1 MRIIIL
7 IVLALFV
14 SNSTLFSQPLWL
26 RTAAISPDGSQV
38 AFTYKGDIY
47 TVPTSGGLAVPL
59 TIDDSY
65 DYMPVWSRDGN
76 QLAFASDR
84 YGNFDVF
91 VIPAKGGAI
100 ERLTYHSSNDLPAS
114 FSPDGQNVVFNSWR
128 VDLAKYAQFPNS
140 RMPELYAVPLT
151 GGRPTTVLTT
161 PSESIVYSKSGDKI
175 YYQDRKGYEDPFRK
189 HHTSSIARDL
199 WVHEIKTGKHNKL
212 TNFIGEDRNPVLA
225 SDEST
230 LYYLTEESGSF
241 NVHKLNLQT
250 GTNTQLTQL
259 DRHPVRYLTISDAG
273 VMCFSYNGQLYT
285 FQEGQTPKKISI
297 EITSTRQNL
306 ARETVSISS
315 GISEMQISSNGK
327 EFVFVKRGE
336 VFVSSVDGGT
346 TRRITNTPE
355 QERSVSF
362 SPDGRSILYAGE
374 RDGSWNIY
382 QVTLKDK
389 EEPYFF
395 TSTLFEE
402 KALVKTPLA
411 EFQPAY
417 SPDGKKV
424 AYLEERTTLKVLDL
438 ASNKTEVLLP
448 ALSNYSYS
456 DGDIDFSWSPDSKWI
471 ASDMLMPR
479 QWIGEIGIIN
489 VASKEVKNI
498 TRSGYSDYVPR
509 WSSDGSMVYWF
520 SDRDGM
526 RNHGSWGSE
535 ADVYAILLNQEA
547 YDRYKLT
554 KEDKELQD
562 DKEKEDKE
570 EKEDKDDKD
579 KSKDGK
585 TKDKPVKIDFESIK
599 KRKVRLTLHS
609 SRLSDAVLSKDGE
622 KLYYLA
628 RFEKGLDLWMT
639 KLRTKETKLLTKL
652 GANSAG
658 LILSDDGKNLFML
671 SDGRAYKVETE
682 SGKKT
687 GLSFKGEME
696 LKSMEERAYMFTHMW
711 QQVKDKFYV
720 KNLHN
725 VDWDGYKKDYA
736 RFLPHIANNHDFA
749 EMMSELLGEL
759 NASHTGCF
767 YRPSNSAADRTG
779 SIGLFFDNGH
789 TGNGLKIEEVL
800 KDGPCDKESV
810 KIKAGM
816 IIEKIDGVT
825 LLPSVNHHDI
835 LNRKQGD
842 RIRLSVYDPAAKKRF
857 DEVIKPVSRGAENN
871 LMYERWVQNRKKE
884 VKEASDGKVGYVHV
898 RGMNNPSFKTV
909 YEEVLGENYD
919 KESLIV
925 DTRSNG
931 GGWLHDDLATFL
943 SGKEYIRM
951 MPRGQ
956 DLGTEPQF
964 KWRKPTIVLTGE
976 SNYSDAHM
984 FPYAYKALDLGTTVG
999 MPVPGTGTA
1008 VWWERQI
1015 DPSLVFGIPQV
1026 GMIDVNGDY
1035 LENKQLEPDVLVKN
1049 SYEMLVQGKDE
1060 QLLKAVEIL
1069 LSSQTQKP
1077 EDTKVKSVEGK

>member
-1 MRIIIL
+1 
-7 IVLALFV
+7 
-14 SNSTLFSQPLWL
+14 
-26 RTAAISPDGSQV
+26 
-38 AFTYKGDIY
+38 
-47 TVPTSGGLAVPL
+47 LAVPL

-140 RMPELYAVPLT
+140 RMPELYSVPIT

-161 PSESIVYSKSGDKI
+161 PSESIVYNKSGDKI

-199 WVHEIKTGKHNKL
+199 WVHDTKSGKHTKL
-212 TNFIGEDRNPVLA
+212 TTFNGEDRNPVLA
-225 SDEST
+225 SDESA
-230 LYYLTEESGSF
+230 LYYLSEESGSF

-259 DRHPVRYLTISDAG
+259 DRHPIRYLTTSDAG
-273 VMCFSYNGQLYT
+273 VLCFSYNGELYT
-285 FQEGQTPKKISI
+285 LREGQEPQKIAI
-297 EITSTRQNL
+297 EVTSTRQNL

-374 RDGSWNIY
+374 RNGSWNIY
-382 QVTLKDK
+382 QVSLKDK

-402 KALVKTPLA
+402 RALVKTPLA

-438 ASNKTEVLLP
+438 ASNKTEIVLP

-456 DGDIDFSWSPDSKWI
+456 DGDINFSWSPDSKWI
-471 ASDMLMPR
+471 ASGMIMPR

-489 VASKEVKNI
+489 VATKEVKNI
-498 TRSGYSDYVPR
+498 TRSGYSDYVPK
-509 WSSDGSMVYWF
+509 WSSDGNMVYWF

-535 ADVYAILLNQEA
+535 LDVYAILLNQEA
-547 YDRYKLT
+547 YDNYNLT
-554 KEDKELQD
+554 KEDKALKD
-562 DKEKEDKE
+562 DREKE
-570 EKEDKDDKD
+570 EKEDKENKD
-579 KSKDGK
+579 KSKEDK
-585 TKDKPVKIDFESIK
+585 TDEKPVKIDFDGIK

-639 KLRTKETKLLTKL
+639 KLRSKETKLLTKL

-671 SDGRAYKVETE
+671 SDGRAYKVEAE
-682 SGKKT
+682 SGKKS
-687 GLSFKGEME
+687 GLSFRGEME
-696 LKSMEERAYMFTHMW
+696 LKSMEERAYMFGHMW

-725 VDWDGYKKDYA
+725 VDWDGYKRDYA
-736 RFLPHIANNHDFA
+736 RFLPHISNNHDFA

-767 YRPSNSAADRTG
+767 YR
-779 SIGLFFDNGH
+779 
-789 TGNGLKIEEVL
+789 
-800 KDGPCDKESV
+800 
-810 KIKAGM
+810 
-816 IIEKIDGVT
+816 
-825 LLPSVNHHDI
+825 
-835 LNRKQGD
+835 
-842 RIRLSVYDPAAKKRF
+842 
-857 DEVIKPVSRGAENN
+857 
-871 LMYERWVQNRKKE
+871 
-884 VKEASDGKVGYVHV
+884 
-898 RGMNNPSFKTV
+898 
-909 YEEVLGENYD
+909 
-919 KESLIV
+919 
-925 DTRSNG
+925 
-931 GGWLHDDLATFL
+931 
-943 SGKEYIRM
+943 
-951 MPRGQ
+951 
-956 DLGTEPQF
+956 
-964 KWRKPTIVLTGE
+964 
-976 SNYSDAHM
+976 
-984 FPYAYKALDLGTTVG
+984 
-999 MPVPGTGTA
+999 
-1008 VWWERQI
+1008 
-1015 DPSLVFGIPQV
+1015 
-1026 GMIDVNGDY
+1026 
-1035 LENKQLEPDVLVKN
+1035 
-1049 SYEMLVQGKDE
+1049 
-1060 QLLKAVEIL
+1060 
-1069 LSSQTQKP
+1069 
-1077 EDTKVKSVEGK
+1077 